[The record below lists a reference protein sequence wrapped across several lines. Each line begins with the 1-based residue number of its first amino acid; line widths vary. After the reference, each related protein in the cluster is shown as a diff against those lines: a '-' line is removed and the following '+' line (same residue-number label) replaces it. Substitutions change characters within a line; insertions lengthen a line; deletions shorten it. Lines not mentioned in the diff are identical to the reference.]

1 MNVLNTKLS
10 YRRVYWLY
18 ALILLLFWR
27 PLSAQTDQDL
37 SARDSAVKA
46 LERKL
51 TEVNSLRIK
60 DSLKIDLLMQ
70 ELKLLMETRKSELSS
85 APAPVDSLL
94 LRQKEEIQRLKAKTG
109 GEPVVF
115 YRDTLFYIYTS
126 LGPYQVRERVAD
138 VEKKIRFLYEIP
150 FFFPDSI
157 QIKKTHHL
165 ITIQYQ
171 DQTISGIST
180 ADGLWAGKDMDSL
193 AVEQRDALRKTIS
206 RYRSENSLKNN
217 LIRVGELSF
226 ILLAVV
232 VLIVLIN
239 RLFDYIKHVV
249 QTRENRFLAGVRI
262 RNYELIKRE
271 HISVFF
277 VRFMDLLRVL
287 VFLMLFFIAMPV
299 ALSIFPSTQNWSGM
313 IREWFWDPLR
323 LIALS
328 IVHYLPNLITITL
341 ILVLTRYVLRLFR
354 FFSAEIERG
363 ALSINGFH
371 KEWAGP
377 TYALVRFILLMLTLV
392 IIFPYLPGSGSDAFK
407 GMSVFLGILI
417 SIGSSSAVA
426 NAVAGLVI
434 TYMRPFQAGDWIKTG
449 DVTGVVIEKN
459 ALVTRIRTIN
469 NEDVSVPN
477 SAVLSGHTINYSSLG
492 KKAGLALAVCVKIRY
507 DYAHTLIESLLI
519 HAALRTQDVASSPH
533 PYVFQLSLEELHAVY
548 ELNAYTFVPDNMYQI
563 RSDLIRNIQTV
574 FAEAKVEISSTQYVE
589 IREAK

>member
-1 MNVLNTKLS
+1 MSVLISGHVHWK
-10 YRRVYWLY
+10 YWLY
-18 ALILLLFWR
+18 VFLMLCWH
-27 PLSAQTDQDL
+27 PLAVGVDL
-37 SARDSAVKA
+37 DSSARDSAMQT

-51 TEVNSLRIK
+51 TEVNSLRVK

-70 ELKLLMETRKSELSS
+70 ELKLLMETRKNELNSTTT
-85 APAPVDSLL
+85 PVDSLL
-94 LRQKEEIQRLKAKTG
+94 LRQQEEIQRLKSKTK

-115 YRDTLFYIYTS
+115 YWDTLFYIHTS

-138 VEKKIRFLYEIP
+138 VEKKIRYLYDIP

-193 AVEQRDALRKTIS
+193 AVEQREAIRKTIS
-206 RYRSENSLKNN
+206 KYRSENSLKNN
-217 LIRVGELSF
+217 IIRVGELSF
-226 ILLAVV
+226 ILLVVV
-232 VLIVLIN
+232 VLIMLIN
-239 RLFDYIKHVV
+239 RFFDYVKFVV
-249 QTRENRFLAGVRI
+249 RTRENRFLAGVRI

-277 VRFMDLLRVL
+277 IRFLDLLRVII
-287 VFLMLFFIAMPV
+287 FLLLFFIAMPV
-299 ALSIFPSTQNWSGM
+299 ALSIFPSTQNWSEM

-328 IVHYLPNLITITL
+328 IVHYLPNLITIIL
-341 ILVLTRYVLRLFR
+341 ILVLTRYTLRLFR
-354 FFSAEIERG
+354 FFSSEIERG

-377 TYALVRFILLMLTLV
+377 TYALVRFLLLMLMLV
-392 IIFPYLPGSGSDAFK
+392 IIFPYLPGSGSVAFK

-434 TYMRPFQAGDWIKTG
+434 TYMRPFQAGDWIKTS

-477 SAVLSGHTINYSSLG
+477 SSILSGHTINYSSLG
-492 KKAGLALAVCVKIRY
+492 KREGLALAVRVKIRY
-507 DYAHTLIESLLI
+507 DYPHALIESLLI

-533 PYVFQLSLEELHAVY
+533 PYVFHVSLEELHAVY
-548 ELNAYTFVPDNMYQI
+548 ELNAYTFVPDNMYLI

-574 FAEAKVEISSTQYVE
+574 FTEAKVEISSTQYVE